1 MKQVIKRLAFTVVA
15 IGALSACQ
23 TTNSLAVNNETSA
36 IQYDGKA
43 VTNNNVSIMPGYA
56 HYMKLNPLKS
66 QIPSYDG
73 KGLLAASWNPSDDVA
88 NNPTIVIMHGGHG
101 IGSGMWIKAR
111 DLKQRINANVLLL
124 DSFMSRDMP
133 NNWDRSVEAD
143 AIVRTFDVIAV
154 GKWLKTQGSDPSKT
168 YMMGGSQG
176 GWTTLKAMSAGATQL
191 AEVKPLYAGGI
202 AYYPVC
208 DNYNKNGNLRA
219 GQRFV
224 SLAKNGFWGPVL
236 LLTGNEDYATR
247 IEDCQQSVVKHA
259 TKHVRFERGT
269 HGWEIRWRE
278 NGEMNKDGSCKYSG
292 NKNFKM
298 CYDAK
303 HTTEMYI
310 EMTNFINGVK

>member
-1 MKQVIKRLAFTVVA
+1 MNSFKKFALVTV
-15 IGALSACQ
+15 ALTSLGACQ
-23 TTNSLAVNNETSA
+23 TTNSLSQSNNTSM
-36 IQYDGKA
+36 QYDGKEI
-43 VTNNNVSIMPGYA
+43 VNNNISIMPSYA

-73 KGLLAASWNPSDDVA
+73 KGLLAASWNPSNNLF
-88 NNPTIVIMHGGHG
+88 NNPTFVIMHGGHG
-101 IGSGMWIKAR
+101 VGSGMWIKAR
-111 DLKQRINANVLLL
+111 DLKKKYNANVLLL
-124 DSFMSRDMP
+124 DSFMSRGLP
-133 NNWDRSVEAD
+133 NNWHRGYVAD
-143 AIVRTFDVIAV
+143 AIVRTFDVIAG
-154 GKWLKTQGSDPSKT
+154 GKWLKMQGTDPSKT

-176 GWTTLKAMSAGATQL
+176 GWTALKAMSAGPVQI

-208 DNYNKNGNLRA
+208 DNYNKKGNLRN

-236 LLTGNEDYATR
+236 LLTGDQDYATP
-247 IEDCQQSVVKHA
+247 IEDCQESVVKHA

-278 NGEMNKDGSCKYSG
+278 NGQMNKDGSCKWSG

-298 CYDAK
+298 CYDKK
-303 HTTEMYI
+303 HTIQMYNEI
-310 EMTNFINGVK
+310 GQFAGVK